1 MKLLEKQGWHLVV
14 LLLLLIGVYY
24 YIQLDQTFLTGSLW
38 NIDTKV
44 WLTLALGI
52 PIVHQVYVLF
62 CWRLELHY
70 KLLSKTF
77 GKNAFKIYA
86 FGFFVLFVSRI
97 VFIIFLADSNKDT
110 FQINPILKYTILFFI
125 SVLAVY
131 AFYSVKVYFGMD
143 RAAGLDHFELEIRK
157 LQFINK
163 GIFKYTNNG
172 MYIYAFLIIYV
183 PSFLYQSKSAFIVA
197 VFSHLY
203 IWVHYY
209 CTELPDIKII
219 YRNVESKN

>member
-1 MKLLEKQGWHLVV
+1 MKLLDKQIWHLTI
-14 LLLLLIGVYY
+14 LLILLFGVCY
-24 YIQLDQTFLTGSLW
+24 YIKLDKTLLEGSLW
-38 NIDTKV
+38 NIETKQ
-44 WLTLALGI
+44 WLIFAISI
-52 PIVHQVYVLF
+52 PIVHQVYVLV

-77 GKNAFKIYA
+77 GKNAFKIYVI
-86 FGFFVLFVSRI
+86 GFFILFVSRLI
-97 VFIIFLADSNKDT
+97 FIIFLAESNKET
-110 FQINPILKYTILFFI
+110 FQINPILKYTILSII
-125 SVLAVY
+125 SLLALY
-131 AFYSVKVYFGMD
+131 TFYSVKVYFGMD
-143 RAAGLDHFELEIRK
+143 RAAGLDHFDSEIRK
-157 LQFINK
+157 LPFVK
-163 GIFKYTNNG
+163 KSIFKYTNNG
-172 MYIYAFLIIYV
+172 MYVYAFLIIYV